1 MPKFRNHHSGVKIL
15 SLIKLMIYHFR
26 GIFMV
31 FPAVISTSA
40 GIVGKSDISTGPIW
54 WFSPGRYP
62 NCFAQKSYWDK
73 ESFSFGVNFKSISHS
88 LDLWCGDFWP
98 FSANLSDVFFTF
110 FFLKWETWQSV
121 LLGCLSIVFI
131 GYYVISPSLLT
142 SFSMVTLLLVWVD
155 FGLNWIKKKGTT
167 TESLSRDE
175 RLRVIYSD
183 YVYVITFIDSLKV
196 KFQIHTLIYP
206 GHPLYFSGRLP
217 VKKNSTP

>member
-1 MPKFRNHHSGVKIL
+1 M
-15 SLIKLMIYHFR
+15 
-26 GIFMV
+26 
-31 FPAVISTSA
+31 A
-40 GIVGKSDISTGPIW
+40 
-54 WFSPGRYP
+54 
-62 NCFAQKSYWDK
+62 
-73 ESFSFGVNFKSISHS
+73 
-88 LDLWCGDFWP
+88 
-98 FSANLSDVFFTF
+98 SDVLTF
-110 FFLKWETWQSV
+110 DLFCQPFWSFLRFFLKWETWQSL

-196 KFQIHTLIYP
+196 KFQINTPVFILDPPPVDFRSKNFETIEIFRIQSQSIVTKTSMFILEEQHLCWFLLLILERIYQMF
-206 GHPLYFSGRLP
+206 Y
-217 VKKNSTP
+217 